1 MLTLT
6 EVTNVLKISR
16 TTFWR
21 IKKRLDIPVTY
32 IGSRPRFKQK
42 DIEKLIKDKTV

>member
-6 EVTNVLKISR
+6 DVTKELKISR

-32 IGSRPRFKQK
+32 IGSRPRFKKQ
-42 DIEKLIKDKTV
+42 DIDKLIKSKTI